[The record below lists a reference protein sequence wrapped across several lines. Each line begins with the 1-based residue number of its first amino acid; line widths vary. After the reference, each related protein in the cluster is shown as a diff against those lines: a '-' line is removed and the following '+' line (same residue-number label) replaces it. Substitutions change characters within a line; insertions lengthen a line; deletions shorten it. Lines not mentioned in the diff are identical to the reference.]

1 MDGIK
6 KLLKSKPPAPSELV
20 KRILRSLKVLEE
32 VQHKNDDRKDQEAKT
47 ISKDLNRVMDILYG
61 AEGHEPSGED
71 VSKLATEIYQNNL
84 LLELIKNLRLLEFES
99 RKVASRIFK
108 NLLIRQIGTR
118 YPTVNHI
125 AENPEIVLLLL
136 DGYKNETNDVSIAS
150 CSGEML
156 RECMAINENLVK
168 ILLYDEGGSFYNLF
182 DYVNLDAFDIA
193 SDAFRTFRDV
203 LLKHKSLVA
212 KFLIENYDKF
222 FEKYGELLDTQN
234 YVTLRQSLKLIAELL
249 LVRDNFLVL
258 QKYISDEKNLKVM
271 MKLLAHPESNAIKF
285 EAFHVFKCFVASP
298 SKSHGVSKMLYK
310 NSSKLIEYL
319 ENFQME
325 RNEDEAFQDEKRY
338 LIKQIRELKNPELM
352 AEE

>member
-1 MDGIK
+1 MDGFK
-6 KLLKSKPPAPSELV
+6 KLLKSKPPPPSELV
-20 KRILRSLKVLEE
+20 KRLLRSLKILEDLKGTNNQDKKE
-32 VQHKNDDRKDQEAKT
+32 QEAKI
-47 ISKDLNRVMDILYG
+47 ISKDLNRVMEILYG

-71 VSKLATEIYQNNL
+71 VSKLSTEIYQNDL
-84 LLELIKNLRLLEFES
+84 LLELIKHLDELEFES

-125 AENPEIVLLLL
+125 AENPEIIFLLL
-136 DGYKNETNDVSIAS
+136 DGYKNQTNDVSIAS

-168 ILLYDEGGSFYNLF
+168 ILLYDQKGRFYALF

-203 LLKHKSLVA
+203 MLKHKSLVA
-212 KFLIENYDKF
+212 RFLSENYSNF
-222 FEKYGELLDTQN
+222 FSEYSKLLQTRN
-234 YVTLRQSLKLIAELL
+234 YVTLRQSLKLLSELL
-249 LVRDNFLVL
+249 LGRDNFEVL
-258 QKYISDEKNLKVM
+258 QKYIADEQNLKVM
-271 MKLLAHPESNAIKF
+271 MKLLAHPDSNAIKF

-298 SKSHGVSKMLYK
+298 SKSHGVSKMLFK
-310 NSSKLIEYL
+310 NKDKLIEYL
-319 ENFQME
+319 ENFQVE

-338 LIKQIRELKNPELM
+338 LIKQIRELKKPE
-352 AEE
+352 ETDE